1 MLPNANKENRAAA
14 EAPFGFVEAC
24 IQAAEAQAQKATQA
38 RKAAQAQNRMHQPQ
52 LLGIAGPA
60 EGTKMWLP
68 LRVGAGAAKKEIVLG
83 RSSNCDV
90 RTLDDDKISR
100 QHLKIKTIGDQLWLT
115 DIDTTFGTRL
125 RGEPVRGWTR
135 AGHGDELALGAS
147 LFQLL
152 LMPAEAQTPQGLPP
166 TLPGALKR
174 QGRCPPLPPSAPRAP
189 MKHGSSVA
197 TEQREKVAA
206 EAKAAAE
213 ARQKAALDEQEEPEL
228 QEAIRRSIK
237 EQVELELRRKAAL
250 TKMRNDARA
259 QTAKALAASEA
270 VAEAVADAKAVEA
283 KAAAQAKAAADAA
296 AAEAAETL
304 SAAMAAEEAEEAEAE
319 APDISDVSAP
329 SLGLRDCEEIEVLWQ
344 LAEDDGRPRDV
355 WWRAR
360 LRLSGCCAARSLGT
374 EAAATRSDG
383 GGAVLEYAAMHGFEA
398 ETLSVRFL
406 DGSAAF
412 HVSAH
417 DGWLRH
423 AGSKIP
429 WRRAPPPVAPPPA
442 ASPPAPAS
450 SHAPPPAAASSSHA
464 PAPAASSQLPPA
476 LPGMC
481 RAVKQNGGL
490 CSNKINPAAPR
501 APCCNSSWR
510 EHTCGVHKSYKGELR
525 PPPLSAATPPPP
537 PPSPPPP
544 PPQQQQQPSTDAAM
558 AQQAAEAKA
567 RLAEERARKKSLEM
581 RDLRER
587 MAALERDKAAAEQAA
602 AAAEQAA
609 AAEKAAM
616 AITDPSAWTPV
627 AGDVAMVRVPASS
640 DEHDHVESDFRRSIS
655 AFFLQ
660 SRYRSG
666 QQPQVLVEAVHRVQ
680 NRPQWRRYCLLRDEL
695 RLRERAPDDA
705 AAMRRFERE
714 RLYHGT
720 DEATADK
727 IAHNNFNR
735 SFCGKNATR
744 LGHGS
749 YFALHAGYSLRY
761 APPDGR
767 GVRRIYACRVLNGEY
782 CRGQQD
788 MREPPPRPGRGH
800 LPYDST
806 VDDTARPEIYVTYK
820 DSQAYPEYLI
830 SFRLDK

>member
-1 MLPNANKENRAAA
+1 
-14 EAPFGFVEAC
+14 
-24 IQAAEAQAQKATQA
+24 
-38 RKAAQAQNRMHQPQ
+38 
-52 LLGIAGPA
+52 
-60 EGTKMWLP
+60 MWLP

-213 ARQKAALDEQEEPEL
+213 ARQKAALDEQEDPEL

-270 VAEAVADAKAVEA
+270 
-283 KAAAQAKAAADAA
+283 
-296 AAEAAETL
+296 
-304 SAAMAAEEAEEAEAE
+304 
-319 APDISDVSAP
+319 
-329 SLGLRDCEEIEVLWQ
+329 EIEVLWQ

-360 LRLSGCCAARSLGT
+360 LRLPGCCAARSLGT

-406 DGSAAF
+406 DVSAAF

-423 AGSKIP
+423 AGS
-429 WRRAPPPVAPPPA
+429 
-442 ASPPAPAS
+442 
-450 SHAPPPAAASSSHA
+450 
-464 PAPAASSQLPPA
+464 
-476 LPGMC
+476 
-481 RAVKQNGGL
+481 GG
-490 CSNKINPAAPR
+490 
-501 APCCNSSWR
+501 
-510 EHTCGVHKSYKGELR
+510 GQG
-525 PPPLSAATPPPP
+525 AT
-537 PPSPPPP
+537 
-544 PPQQQQQPSTDAAM
+544 
-558 AQQAAEAKA
+558 
-567 RLAEERARKKSLEM
+567 
-581 RDLRER
+581 
-587 MAALERDKAAAEQAA
+587 
-602 AAAEQAA
+602 
-609 AAEKAAM
+609 
-616 AITDPSAWTPV
+616 
-627 AGDVAMVRVPASS
+627 
-640 DEHDHVESDFRRSIS
+640 
-655 AFFLQ
+655 
-660 SRYRSG
+660 
-666 QQPQVLVEAVHRVQ
+666 
-680 NRPQWRRYCLLRDEL
+680 
-695 RLRERAPDDA
+695 
-705 AAMRRFERE
+705 
-714 RLYHGT
+714 
-720 DEATADK
+720 
-727 IAHNNFNR
+727 
-735 SFCGKNATR
+735 
-744 LGHGS
+744 
-749 YFALHAGYSLRY
+749 
-761 APPDGR
+761 GR
-767 GVRRIYACRVLNGEY
+767 GARAQE
-782 CRGQQD
+782 
-788 MREPPPRPGRGH
+788 EP
-800 LPYDST
+800 
-806 VDDTARPEIYVTYK
+806 
-820 DSQAYPEYLI
+820 
-830 SFRLDK
+830 